1 MKRSIAVVVLGL
13 LAVCWPV
20 VPAHASWAS
29 PASGSALARA
39 ATIAAPTNLS
49 ASCNLLLDAS
59 VSLSWTP
66 SASPWADGY
75 EILQWKT
82 GTSPSSIMVAGRN
95 TASYSTPALTSGTWN
110 FVVRAT
116 KGNWRSADAGP
127 VSKSITSV
135 LLGLVCS

>member
-1 MKRSIAVVVLGL
+1 MKRAVAVVVLGL

-29 PASGSALARA
+29 SASGSALARA
-39 ATIAAPTNLS
+39 TTIEPATDLV

-59 VSLSWTP
+59 VTLTWIPTVTL
-66 SASPWADGY
+66 WADGY
-75 EILQWKT
+75 EILQWET
-82 GTSPSSIMVAGRN
+82 GTSPASIMVAGRD

-116 KGNWRSADAGP
+116 KGDWRSSNAGP

-135 LLGLVCS
+135 LLGLVCG